1 VYPSDSEIDENE
13 RVLPVLRETAQVI
26 IRRLLTL
33 GRTATANMSA
43 NTNSVSKGKSPERQM
58 PSGPDE
64 AWDCMTRLAELFKQH
79 PALLKHVDVPEALHA
94 AIPFLADSATT
105 RQRTAGYRLLRYM
118 LTRRNW
124 GKMIFVGVEWLII
137 R

>member
-1 VYPSDSEIDENE
+1 M
-13 RVLPVLRETAQVI
+13 LPVLRETAQVI
-26 IRRLLTL
+26 IRRLNTL
-33 GRTATANMSA
+33 GRAAAVNMSA
-43 NTNSVSKGKSPERQM
+43 NSNSASKGKSPERQT
-58 PSGPDE
+58 PPGPDE
-64 AWDCMTRLAELFKQH
+64 VWDCMTRLAEMFKKS
-79 PALLKHVDVPEALHA
+79 PALLKHVDVPEVLHA
-94 AIPFLADSATT
+94 AIPFLADSATI